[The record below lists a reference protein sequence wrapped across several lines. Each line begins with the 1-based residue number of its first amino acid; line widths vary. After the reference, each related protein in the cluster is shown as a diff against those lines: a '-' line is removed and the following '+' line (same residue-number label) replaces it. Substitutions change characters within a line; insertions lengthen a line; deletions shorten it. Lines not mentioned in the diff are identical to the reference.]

1 MPTLSTQAALTEAE
15 DALHALLTGRSARV
29 FVDQNGE
36 RVEYTSINRAGL
48 VTYIDSLKALLGVL
62 VDGPG
67 PLKMVF

>member
-1 MPTLSTQAALTEAE
+1 MPTLSTQDRLTEAE

-36 RVEYTSINRAGL
+36 RIEYTSINRAGL
-48 VTYIDSLKALLGVL
+48 VTYIGFLKAELGVL
-62 VDGPG
+62 TDGPG